1 MTRVFPRP
9 IASQHHVKMGDVVVL
24 STSKASELNLFTSS
38 WFRRNHAEMWPS
50 RLPPSR
56 LAQEMA
62 GSEDG
67 DWIIE

>member
-1 MTRVFPRP
+1 
-9 IASQHHVKMGDVVVL
+9 MGDVVEL

-62 GSEDG
+62 VSEDG